1 MAASAAVR
9 ALIVD
14 DDPSLIGEYRQIL
27 CANGPAARDLG
38 HSFDA
43 FENDLFGAAV
53 GHRNFPS
60 VDIAAFLTGEAAVR
74 AAREANEEDRP
85 FLIAYIDSE
94 LKTGLGGLETAER
107 IRAADARMHIVMMA
121 GRSPLHPMDMVD
133 RVPPADRMSFV
144 KKPFHPYE
152 IQHIIIAC
160 RQRQR
165 NENWEQSQR
174 SANLGDNHASMLQA
188 ILDRLPGG
196 AMVFD
201 RHDQLLAVNSQVRR
215 LFADNADIFVRG
227 ASYLDIRR
235 QLNSTS
241 PVLWGAGSG
250 GQVWQRHNSRW
261 VLVTENVASTGET
274 YSLFCDITNLKNRDA
289 SLFRTAYSARLTQA
303 FAGLCG
309 TIDQLFAK
317 YSTGEGIKPV
327 MARLRTVA
335 QQRHLTPRAVDL
347 SQYLSRAARRM
358 RRRLPRGVG
367 LEAVFDSG
375 LWSVEVDPDGLAR
388 ALAEIA
394 ANACDAMPSGG
405 RIIVEAVNV
414 RVSPGSE
421 AAALGLAMGDYVR
434 IAIQD
439 TGTGMPPE
447 IVEQALIPLQSRG
460 DGRHLG
466 LGLSIV
472 HAFAIESGGWLE
484 IEGGA
489 GSGANVRLYLPK
501 KAPDAR
507 FTVIGE
513 VMTSNGG
520 SLSSEAHRDSSAAV
534 DPGQIA

>member
-1 MAASAAVR
+1 MAALAAVR

-27 CANGPAARDLG
+27 CANGPVALDLD

-43 FENDLFGAAV
+43 FENDLIGAAV

-60 VDIAAFLTGEAAVR
+60 VEIAAFHTGEEAVQ
-74 AAREANEEDRP
+74 AAREAVDEDRP
-85 FLIAYIDSE
+85 FLVAYVDSE
-94 LKTGLGGLETAER
+94 LKAGLGGLETAER
-107 IRAADARMHIVMMA
+107 IRSADARVHIVMMA
-121 GRSPLHPMDMVD
+121 GRSPLHPIDMVA
-133 RVPPADRMSFV
+133 RVPPADRLFFV

-152 IQHIIIAC
+152 IQHILIGC
-160 RQRQR
+160 RQRSR
-165 NENWEQSQR
+165 NESWEHSQR
-174 SANLGDNHASMLQA
+174 SANLGDSHASMLQA

-201 RHDQLLAVNSQVRR
+201 RHDKLLAANSQVRR
-215 LFADNADIFVRG
+215 MFADIADIFVPG
-227 ASYLDIRR
+227 SSYLDIRR
-235 QLNSTS
+235 QLNSAS

-250 GQVWQRHNSRW
+250 GQVWQHRDSRW
-261 VLVTENVASTGET
+261 VLVTESVASTGET
-274 YSLFCDITNLKNRDA
+274 YSHFCDITNFKNRDA
-289 SLFRTAYSARLTQA
+289 NLCRTVYSARLTQA
-303 FAGLCG
+303 FSGLCG
-309 TIDQLFAK
+309 TIDRLFAR

-335 QQRHLTPRAVDL
+335 QQQHLTPQAVDL

-358 RRRLPRGVG
+358 RRRLPKGVG

-375 LWSVEVDPDGLAR
+375 LWSVEVDPDGLAQ
-388 ALAEIA
+388 ALAEIT
-394 ANACDAMPSGG
+394 ANACDAMPNGG

-421 AAALGLAMGDYVR
+421 AAALGLATGDYVR
-434 IAIQD
+434 VAVQD

-447 IVEQALIPLQSRG
+447 IADQALVPFQSRG
-460 DGRHLG
+460 DGRHFG

-489 GSGANVRLYLPK
+489 GSGAIVRLYLPK
-501 KAPDAR
+501 RAPEAR
-507 FTVIGE
+507 SSVFGE
-513 VMTSNGG
+513 ATATSRGP
-520 SLSSEAHRDSSAAV
+520 LSGHLHRDSSTAV